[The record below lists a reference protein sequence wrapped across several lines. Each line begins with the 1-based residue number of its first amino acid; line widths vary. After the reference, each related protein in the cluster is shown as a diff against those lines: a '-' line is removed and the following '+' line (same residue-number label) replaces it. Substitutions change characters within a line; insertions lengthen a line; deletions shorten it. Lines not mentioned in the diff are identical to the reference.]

1 MVSGNTKT
9 KRQQKQM
16 WNGSQGAQTS
26 AVIKFLSV
34 LTSTQGDLEPTGG
47 THKKLEERFP
57 GETKSARCRNMWSSG
72 KAALNLK
79 D

>member
-1 MVSGNTKT
+1 MVSANTKT
-9 KRQQKQM
+9 KRQQKQV

-34 LTSTQGDLEPTGG
+34 LTSTQGDLQPTGG
-47 THKKLEERFP
+47 THERLEERLP
-57 GETKSARCRNMWSSG
+57 GETKSARRRNMWSSG
-72 KAALNLK
+72 KDALNLK